1 MKSSVRGSPRG
12 EPPAATR
19 WMWSIISAT
28 GVERGG
34 RGVAGKFSV
43 VSAVSVASVVCSAV
57 KGPRMAATVWSV
69 AAGGGEEVTVTGAS
83 YPAFFKDV
91 SVGVEDVRAA
101 QFTASGGVG
110 GHVEDFLREEGV

>member
-19 WMWSIISAT
+19 WLWSIISAT

-69 AAGGGEEVTVTGAS
+69 AVTETR
-83 YPAFFKDV
+83 DQNTIL
-91 SVGVEDVRAA
+91 VR
-101 QFTASGGVG
+101 
-110 GHVEDFLREEGV
+110 

>member
-1 MKSSVRGSPRG
+1 M
-12 EPPAATR
+12 
-19 WMWSIISAT
+19 
-28 GVERGG
+28 
-34 RGVAGKFSV
+34 
-43 VSAVSVASVVCSAV
+43 
-57 KGPRMAATVWSV
+57 V